1 MNAEVREATKK
12 PVTIQYMVWPGGA
25 DNATPVI
32 DWVLAKGG
40 TARYHERRWCGT
52 QKVDGV
58 EEDYYDDEHIAIVTL
73 EGSMRTDPGSVVIQ
87 GVQGE
92 FYPCKPDIFRE
103 TYDLGKVVES

>member
-1 MNAEVREATKK
+1 MNAEIREATKK

-32 DWVLAKGG
+32 NWVLENGG
-40 TARYHERRWCGT
+40 TAT
-52 QKVDGV
+52 
-58 EEDYYDDEHIAIVTL
+58 YYDETEHISINTL
-73 EGSMRTDPGSVVIQ
+73 EGHIYASPGDVVIR

-103 TYDLGKVVES
+103 TYDIGRVVES